1 MWTGAILAGGQS
13 RRLGGRNKA
22 RLTLAPP
29 GGASVL
35 DRQLA
40 RLSRV
45 VDRTII
51 VANDADAYRGSH
63 SPIALTTI
71 CGRMKAPLARC
82 TRPFIPPKQIVRS
95 FWRVTC
101 LL

>member
-51 VANDADAYRGSH
+51 VANGADAYCGAGVRDRAA
-63 SPIALTTI
+63 PAARPRRIRKLT
-71 CGRMKAPLARC
+71 
-82 TRPFIPPKQIVRS
+82 
-95 FWRVTC
+95 
-101 LL
+101 